1 MPYARHTDPETSH
14 EAAST
19 VKDVSLVKS
28 IILAILDLGGPLSD
42 EQILMRYYAK
52 AESGFPR
59 ATEQSLR
66 SRRAELV
73 KAGLVEHNGEFA
85 ITSNGRRTRLWVLA

>member
-1 MPYARHTDPETSH
+1 MPYARRSDPETSH

-28 IILAILDLGGPLSD
+28 LILGLLASYGELSD
-42 EQILMRYYAK
+42 EQILTRYK
-52 AESGFPR
+52 AVEGLPK

-73 KAGLVEHNGEFA
+73 KAGLVEHNGNFA